1 MAEQDFP
8 CYASGCST
16 LCKELTPL
24 ASCTSRASPGISR
37 EHSYQVSLLVLL
49 DTLQSMK
56 NSAIGAAKQRQRSG
70 FTKVAE
76 DPLFGKLAQGSDANA
91 GSKALCP
98 NIEPKSIWVKVRT
111 RFPHVDSFYDNRLFI
126 RRKDVLQIS
135 THCLEAFALQV
146 VRGKGIP
153 SCPNLE
159 PNFRSLGRIR
169 PNIRPI
175 YQDSPKSRKTRRVS
189 RF

>member
-1 MAEQDFP
+1 
-8 CYASGCST
+8 
-16 LCKELTPL
+16 
-24 ASCTSRASPGISR
+24 
-37 EHSYQVSLLVLL
+37 
-49 DTLQSMK
+49 
-56 NSAIGAAKQRQRSG
+56 
-70 FTKVAE
+70 
-76 DPLFGKLAQGSDANA
+76 LAQCSDANA
-91 GSKALCP
+91 GLRALCP

-159 PNFRSLGRIR
+159 PNF
-169 PNIRPI
+169 
-175 YQDSPKSRKTRRVS
+175 
-189 RF
+189 